1 MEINLTWESSDIYE
15 VPKSNPIN
23 QSLYDCNIS
32 LQNEEDF
39 ILFEKKNNNN
49 FEIIKNNKFPKKKN
63 INILIKPTDSAIKC
77 INNLLKVG
85 SEKEKKFLELK
96 KELSNLYS

>member
-39 ILFEKKNNNN
+39 ILFEKK
-49 FEIIKNNKFPKKKN
+49 IIIILKLLKIMNFPKKK
-63 INILIKPTDSAIKC
+63 ILI
-77 INNLLKVG
+77 
-85 SEKEKKFLELK
+85 F
-96 KELSNLYS
+96 